1 MVESLVLAA
10 APRHYNALIQQG
22 TFESLK
28 KTLISALAL
37 VDISVYMG
45 ARPRVLLPWPKA
57 QQGPGPE
64 TLGEAYLEAKKS
76 SIHLKDPTLLLPVG

>member
-1 MVESLVLAA
+1 MVEPLILAA

-37 VDISVYMG
+37 VDISVYME
-45 ARPRVLLPWPKA
+45 
-57 QQGPGPE
+57 QGPG
-64 TLGEAYLEAKKS
+64 
-76 SIHLKDPTLLLPVG
+76 